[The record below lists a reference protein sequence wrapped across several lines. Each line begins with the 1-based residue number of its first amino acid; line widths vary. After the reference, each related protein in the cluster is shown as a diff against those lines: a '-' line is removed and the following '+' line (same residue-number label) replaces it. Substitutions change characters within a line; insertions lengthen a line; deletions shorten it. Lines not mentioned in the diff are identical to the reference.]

1 MATLSEVLEAKG
13 SNVFTADISDS
24 ALETLKKMAAQS
36 IGSAI
41 VMDGEK
47 IAGIMSERDFIRKV
61 VTAGGDQSTVK
72 MGEIMSSRL
81 FFGKPDSTVEE
92 CMQMMTTERIRHLP
106 VIDGEKLVGLVSI
119 GDVVKFKLTEQEA
132 AIRDYQKY
140 IYQAY

>member
-24 ALETLKKMAAQS
+24 ALETLKKNGPAQS

-92 CMQMMTTERIRHLP
+92 CMQMMTTETHP
-106 VIDGEKLVGLVSI
+106 PS
-119 GDVVKFKLTEQEA
+119 A
-132 AIRDYQKY
+132 SY
-140 IYQAY
+140 